1 MISIM
6 LKAYH
11 YRLYPTK
18 AQTTALNHT
27 FNLCR
32 KVYNNTLAL
41 RRDSWDYDQKSLT
54 YFDTLKEMTQWKKEY
69 PELSSVY
76 SQVLQNCHLRV
87 DLAFKAF
94 FQRVKKGGDKAGYP
108 RFKSFGRY
116 DSITYPQAYT
126 QGHKIDI
133 QNQTVTLPKL
143 GKIKAVLH
151 RPVEGA
157 IKTMTIRRSCAGK
170 WYISIV
176 TEHKTEIQV
185 HAGEEVTGVDLGL
198 TTFAMLANGDKIENP
213 RFFRREEKEL
223 AKVQRRLSKETKGT
237 SERARRKLVVAKV
250 HDRIAN
256 KRKNF
261 IHRESRKLVNRFK
274 LIVFEV
280 LDIKNMQQNSRLSK
294 SIADASWGMM
304 VRTTENKAEE
314 AGSRVVLVNPKNTT
328 QFCSRCGQYVRK
340 ELSDR
345 IHSCSQC
352 GLVMNRDQNAA
363 INILRLG
370 LQSLSACHA
379 HEQKPLALVEGVV
392 T

>member
-1 MISIM
+1 M
-6 LKAYH
+6 LKAYQ

-18 AQTTALNHT
+18 AQTTVLNRT

-69 PELSSVY
+69 PKLNTVY

-108 RFKSFGRY
+108 RFKSFDRY

-126 QGHKIDI
+126 QGHKVDI

-151 RPVEGA
+151 RPVIGT
-157 IKTMTIRRSCAGK
+157 IKSMTIRRSCAGK
-170 WYISIV
+170 WYISIIA
-176 TEHKTEIQV
+176 EHEPEI
-185 HAGEEVTGVDLGL
+185 HKHIGEEVTGIDLGL
-198 TTFAMLANGDKIENP
+198 TTFAMLANGEKIENP
-213 RFFRREEKEL
+213 RFFRHEEKEL
-223 AKVQRRLSKETKGT
+223 AKVQRRLSKEAKGT
-237 SERARRKLVVAKV
+237 PERARRKLVVAKV
-250 HDRIAN
+250 HDRISN

-261 IHRESRKLVNRFK
+261 IHQESRKLVNRFK
-274 LIVFEV
+274 LIVFED
-280 LDIKNMQQNSRLSK
+280 LKIKNMQQNSQLSK
-294 SIADASWGMM
+294 SIADVSWGMM
-304 VRTTENKAEE
+304 VQATMNKAEE
-314 AGSRVVLVNPKNTT
+314 AGSKVVLVNPKNTT
-328 QFCSRCGQYVRK
+328 QLCSRCGQIVRK

-345 IHSCSQC
+345 VHCCPFC
-352 GLVMNRDQNAA
+352 GLTMDRDQNAA

-370 LQSLSACHA
+370 LQSLQAKAC
-379 HEQKPLALVEGVV
+379 
-392 T
+392 